1 VQAESISHVQGVF
14 MFDYELKNRVRLK
27 METPLMVDYGAGV
40 PGRSLPPSLPPSLC
54 LSVGRSVSR
63 CLSVS
68 RSVCLSGSFFSVPC
82 SCRGE
87 RGKKAKEAPN
97 QAAQGRPTRRRP
109 CGRLEAAGWRRQV
122 GGGGH
127 GGRRACC
134 SAWRR
139 APCGSS
145 ANHWARCDSLGALR
159 PRRLT

>member
-1 VQAESISHVQGVF
+1 MQAESISHVQGVF

-87 RGKKAKEAPN
+87 RGKTAKEAPN

-109 CGRLEAAGWRRQV
+109 CGRLEAAGWRRRP
-122 GGGGH
+122 
-127 GGRRACC
+127 RRAASMLQRVASGTLRQQCE
-134 SAWRR
+134 
-139 APCGSS
+139 
-145 ANHWARCDSLGALR
+145 SLGALR
-159 PRRLT
+159 LIGRVATSALDLTP